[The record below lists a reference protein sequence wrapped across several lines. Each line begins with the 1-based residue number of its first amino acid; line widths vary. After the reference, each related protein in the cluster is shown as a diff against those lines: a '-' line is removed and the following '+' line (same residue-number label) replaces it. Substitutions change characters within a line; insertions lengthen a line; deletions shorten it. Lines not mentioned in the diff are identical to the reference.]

1 MKLASTRKKTLFS
14 TEAPWKNSGRM
25 CPLLSCDSSVVNNR
39 DVRST
44 WPRPLTVLVKLL
56 SSTLAVRRMRDRMPV
71 ARLWGWKMIT
81 QLCHKSA
88 KSGGGNST
96 NTFTNKWG
104 DRTQDYEKRL
114 YRQVVLVWSKYHWLL
129 SPESKRFECDDY
141 NGNVSTGDFWKI
153 YVRWGLHQW
162 NYCFCL
168 TLKNETLHVIL
179 FAVIVVQTASSYSF
193 FHCCIRLQWDCNIL
207 YIDNCFDVLYEGKTM
222 SHYFLLFL
230 SNLGFDTIT
239 MSNTF

>member
-1 MKLASTRKKTLFS
+1 MKEL
-14 TEAPWKNSGRM
+14 
-25 CPLLSCDSSVVNNR
+25 
-39 DVRST
+39 RSN
-44 WPRPLTVLVKLL
+44 V
-56 SSTLAVRRMRDRMPV
+56 SF
-71 ARLWGWKMIT
+71 T
-81 QLCHKSA
+81 QLRFFCSKQQGRTFHVTTTANSTGEAVVQYFSGQTDARPDACGSFVRMEDDNSA
-88 KSGGGNST
+88 MSQVCKEWGGNST

-141 NGNVSTGDFWKI
+141 NGTVSTGDFWKI

-168 TLKNETLHVIL
+168 TRKNETLHVIL

-193 FHCCIRLQWDCNIL
+193 FHCCIRLQWDCNRL
-207 YIDNCFDVLYEGKTM
+207 YIGNCFDVLYEGKTM
-222 SHYFLLFL
+222 SHYFLLSL
-230 SNLGFDTIT
+230 SNHGFGAIT